1 VDLKEVR
8 QWFYEIVGILIPGGI
23 SAFIVLLWAHDPTRF
38 VSALPDL
45 GAIEKTILPFGSGWL
60 NAGLIV
66 SACYSAGH
74 LVQQLA
80 IYLMEWHS
88 RLFRLKQHNSIAE
101 TFKNTLIRTKAAPFA
116 ALANL
121 GLSLEPN
128 DLFMMIYPDFAPK
141 TKRDT
146 FIGAAAFC
154 GAMAVVTMLFVLL
167 SLTAGMLAVWDHLS
181 IVPRIWIPVLALCMA
196 LTELWIQRARFY
208 YDMAD
213 RIVVNYFLGHID
225 RAHIADEPIGGADDA
240 SG

>member
-1 VDLKEVR
+1 MR

-23 SAFIVLLWAHDPTRF
+23 SVFIIVLWAHDPSRF
-38 VSALPDL
+38 VSEFPDL
-45 GAIEKTILPFGSGWL
+45 AAIEKAILPFGSGWL

-80 IYLMEWHS
+80 IYLMGWHS
-88 RLFRLKQHNSIAE
+88 RLFKLKHRNSIVE
-101 TFKNTLIRTKAAPFA
+101 TFKNTLVRTKAAPFA
-116 ALANL
+116 ALENL
-121 GLSLEPN
+121 GLSLEPD

-154 GAMAVVTMLFVLL
+154 GAMAVVTVLFILL
-167 SLTAGMLAVWDHLS
+167 SLAAGMFAVFNHRS
-181 IVPRIWIPVLALCMA
+181 IAPRMWIPVLVVCIA
-196 LTELWIQRARFY
+196 LTELWIQRARFFY
-208 YDMAD
+208 EMAD

-225 RAHIADEPIGGADDA
+225 RTGIAEEAKRSENDA